1 MSHTS
6 AASLCSSELSSLV
19 FEGDAPP
26 LDDPAEAYH
35 EASRTYPSFAARQ
48 MPGVA
53 ALEQDHELQ
62 RVAARPVR
70 RHAHRPAIVLP
81 DAAIPAASLQLTL
94 SSRRSSRWFRRAPIP
109 LRAIASLLWAAY
121 GVTAGINGWSV
132 RTAPSGGALYP
143 LELYPL
149 ALEDGE
155 LPVGVYHYDPS
166 RHELEALRAA
176 PVAADL
182 GQALVQPEL
191 ADQAG
196 LFVAVTAVFWRTRF
210 KYGLRGYRFA
220 LLEAGHVVQNILLA
234 ATALGLGAVAI
245 GGYYDRRLDEL
256 LRCDG
261 VHESAVYGVLLG
273 VRGSEQ

>member
-6 AASLCSSELSSLV
+6 AASPCSSGLSSLAY
-19 FEGDAPP
+19 EDDAPP
-26 LDDPAEAYH
+26 LDDPAETYH

-62 RVAARPVR
+62 RLAARSVR

-81 DAAIPAASLQLTL
+81 DAAIPDAPLQLTL

-109 LRAIASLLWAAY
+109 LPALASLLWAGY
-121 GVTAGINGWSV
+121 GVTAGNGWSV

-149 ALEDGE
+149 ALQDGE

-166 RHELEALRAA
+166 RHALEALRAA

-182 GQALVQPEL
+182 RQALVQPEL

-234 ATALGLGAVAI
+234 ATALGLDAVAV
-245 GGYYDRRLDEL
+245 GGYYDGRLDEL

-261 VHESAVYGVLLG
+261 VHESAVYGVILG
-273 VRGSEQ
+273 ARGSEQ